1 MSRAAQQAYE
11 RGYRRMDAY
20 APYPVEG
27 LAQALGD
34 RRNYLPF
41 VTLIGG
47 IVGGV
52 GAYFLQY
59 WTSVVDYPINVGGR
73 PLHSW
78 PSFIPI
84 AFETTI
90 LFAAIAAVLG
100 MVVADWTPTP
110 LPSCLQC
117 AGVSARDTRR
127 VFPLHRSEGQDLRS
141 TRRLEGF
148 WKVSGHGRSPKLR
161 LKIFLPAAVCLLPT
175 LLACRQDM
183 HDQPRVEP
191 FEQSKVFANGSSARP
206 PVPNTVAR
214 GTLNEDEHLYAGRVN
229 GELARTFPF
238 DITAEVLARGRE
250 RYDIYCAP
258 CHSVTGDGNGTIVR
272 KGLSPATFAAHG

>member
-1 MSRAAQQAYE
+1 MSSNARRAAYGLLAEFEGPSALVRAAQRAYE

-34 RRNYLPF
+34 HRNYLPF
-41 VTLIGG
+41 VTLVGG

-52 GAYFLQY
+52 GAYLLQY

-100 MVVADWTPTP
+100 MVVATG
-110 LPSCLQC
+110 LPRLYHPVFNVPAFQRATRDGFFLCIE
-117 AGVSARDTRR
+117 ARD
-127 VFPLHRSEGQDLRS
+127 
-141 TRRLEGF
+141 
-148 WKVSGHGRSPKLR
+148 
-161 LKIFLPAAVCLLPT
+161 KIFDHEETGRFLESLG
-175 LLACRQDM
+175 
-183 HDQPRVEP
+183 PREVTEVE
-191 FEQSKVFANGSSARP
+191 A
-206 PVPNTVAR
+206 
-214 GTLNEDEHLYAGRVN
+214 
-229 GELARTFPF
+229 
-238 DITAEVLARGRE
+238 
-250 RYDIYCAP
+250 
-258 CHSVTGDGNGTIVR
+258 
-272 KGLSPATFAAHG
+272 